1 MVWVSDEVAARMDR
15 LDIPFSSFGVDP
27 YGISRRHV
35 ARFMTMLEPLYRSYF
50 RVGVQGLDH
59 VPQRGRAMLVG
70 NHSGGFAVDAG
81 MVIASMFF
89 GMDPPRLAQGMVE
102 KFLART
108 PFAST
113 WLSRCG
119 QFPGLPEHA
128 VKLLEDERLL
138 MVFPEGARGTAKLYR
153 ERYSLVNFGTGFM
166 RLAMQT
172 KTPIIPF
179 GFLGGGS
186 AVPTVTNA
194 YGLGRVLGVP
204 YVPVTYYGL
213 AVPLPVHLE
222 VEYGEPMRFE
232 GTGHEDDETIMGH
245 VEQVKAAIAELVA
258 SGRERRGS
266 RDPAGI
272 PPSGPRAAA
281 DAAAGG
287 GAA

>member
-15 LDIPFSSFGVDP
+15 LEIPFSDFGVDP
-27 YGISRRHV
+27 YGISRKHV
-35 ARFMTMLEPLYRSYF
+35 ARFLTMLQPLYESYF
-50 RVGVQGLDH
+50 RVGAHGLDN
-59 VPQRGRAMLVG
+59 VPARGRAMLVG
-70 NHSGGFAVDAG
+70 NHSGGIAVDAG

-108 PFAST
+108 PFAAT
-113 WLSRCG
+113 WLGRCG

-153 ERYSLVNFGTGFM
+153 ERYSLVHFGGGFM

-172 KTPIIPF
+172 RTPIIPF

-194 YGLGRVLGVP
+194 YGLGKVLGVP
-204 YVPVTYYGL
+204 YVPVTYYGV

-222 VEYGEPMRFE
+222 VEYGAPLTFE
-232 GTGHEDDETIMGH
+232 GTGHEDDETIMAH
-245 VEQVKAAIAELVA
+245 VDRVKEAIADLIA
-258 SGRERRGS
+258 KGRERRGS
-266 RDPAGI
+266 RGPAGEH
-272 PPSGPRAAA
+272 PVGAAA
-281 DAAAGG
+281 RAHDVTG
-287 GAA
+287 GAS